1 MDWLNSFKKND
12 SAVLGLAMKIFESSV
27 LCAEK
32 LKPYIEEKFK
42 KDSKEYHQKY
52 IEVLFEFLYFY
63 LQLNDRIG
71 FQELGYEKQ
80 QKLDD
85 VVGPL
90 VVDPM
95 IKTVFYNWPSHLQ
108 EGIKKDFYENLN
120 NAQIEYSKC
129 KALMVRDEEDISY
142 ADKVATGAK
151 SRGTINLLADNLM
164 KILNNYN
171 PITRAKFMYL
181 AGDPLRIKELK
192 SLILKA
198 SKEI

>member
-1 MDWLNSFKKND
+1 MGWLNSFKKKD
-12 SAVLGLAMKIFESSV
+12 SAVLELSKLIFVSSISLV
-27 LCAEK
+27 EQ
-32 LKPYIEEKFK
+32 LKSYLEEKFG
-42 KDSKEYHQKY
+42 KDSKDYHQKY
-52 IEVLFEFLYFY
+52 IEVLFEFVYFY

-71 FQELGYEKQ
+71 FQELGYEKR
-80 QKLDD
+80 QKLND

-90 VVDPM
+90 VVDSM
-95 IKTVFYNWPSHLQ
+95 IKTVFANWSSHLQ

-129 KALMVRDEEDISY
+129 KALMLREEEDISY

-151 SRGTINLLADNLM
+151 SRGSINLLADNLM
-164 KILNNYN
+164 KILNNHN

-181 AGDPLRIKELK
+181 AMNPLRIKELK
-192 SLILKA
+192 SLVLKA